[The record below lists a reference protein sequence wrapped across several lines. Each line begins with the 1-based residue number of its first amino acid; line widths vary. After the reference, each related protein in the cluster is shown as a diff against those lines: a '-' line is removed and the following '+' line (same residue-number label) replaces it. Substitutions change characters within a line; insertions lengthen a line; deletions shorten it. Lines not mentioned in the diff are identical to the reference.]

1 MTGSISPFFGDPKL
15 GGALSGV
22 SDQTNQKAPAGVS
35 SVLWELSS
43 PAERAD
49 LLKANAGLT
58 PAQTGVA
65 MAGVATAAL
74 PQAGAVSIDLAA
86 LLGAARGIGPYVAIF
101 ARFGVMAMPLMLS
114 GDTPKP
120 PAQEIKMGDI
130 SLVVTAPA
138 AFKKIGDQGTTAQ
151 FFVDKPGLIHFGSG
165 KRKLDVPVTVQ
176 NGQISFDIGALQRAY
191 GKQLPPGILAM
202 AARPAGVP
210 AALQTNPTTLRTA
223 MAGAPDPCRNA
234 SGPQHHIIP
243 AELMTRHQSFFTK
256 INFTLDQPANI
267 IRLPGNRDQ
276 RQEMK
281 DLCGQWRPLHAG
293 RHTRDYGNAISEK
306 LTNIERRLNSSQIN
320 QVQARNEVGRLMSEI
335 RAELSISR
343 HALVNDVSVS
353 NFIRSLKF

>member
-1 MTGSISPFFGDPKL
+1 MTGSIPPFFGDPKL
-15 GGALSGV
+15 GGALSGA

-74 PQAGAVSIDLAA
+74 PQAGAVSVDLAA
-86 LLGAARGIGPYVAIF
+86 LLGAARGIGPFVAVF
-101 ARFGVMAMPLMLS
+101 ARFGVMTMPLMLS
-114 GDTPKP
+114 GDTPQP
-120 PAQEIKMGDI
+120 RSQATNFGGLT
-130 SLVVTAPA
+130 LVVMAPA
-138 AFKKIGDQGTTAQ
+138 AFKQIGDPGTRAYFTA
-151 FFVDKPGLIHFGSG
+151 DTPGRFWGTNQKVLN
-165 KRKLDVPVTVQ
+165 VPVSVQ
-176 NGQISFDIGALQRAY
+176 NGHINFDLSALQRAY

-202 AARPAGVP
+202 AGRPAAVP
-210 AALQTNPTTLRTA
+210 AALQTNQTTLRAA

-243 AELMTRHQSFFTK
+243 AELMTRHQSFLTK

-281 DLCGQWRPLHAG
+281 ELCGQWRPLHAG

-306 LTNIERRLNSSQIN
+306 LTNIESRLNSGQIN

-335 RAELSISR
+335 RAELSTSR
-343 HALVNDVSVS
+343 HALVNDASVS